1 VAVKRSPGLA
11 VLVEMAEVV
20 QTESAVPELIVCT
33 RGGGGGGG
41 LLAADAGGF
50 PPDEPAPTPAWP
62 GFEEPFLAAPP
73 ELAPDPA
80 PELAEGAVPPPATGL
95 ADKATDESG
104 LGDATG
110 VGVGLVVAMLFDD
123 VESLQA
129 DCAINSRAPN
139 TTSKSVIP
147 NRVFI
152 KPLPG

>member
-20 QTESAVPELIVCT
+20 QTESAVPELMVCT
-33 RGGGGGGG
+33 RGGGGG

-50 PPDEPAPTPAWP
+50 PPDEPGPEPAWP
-62 GFEEPFLAAPP
+62 GFDAPLLAAPL
-73 ELAPDPA
+73 ELVPGLA
-80 PELAEGAVPPPATGL
+80 PELPAGTAPPPAPGL
-95 ADKATDESG
+95 ADNATDESG
-104 LGDATG
+104 LGDAVG
-110 VGVGLVVAMLFDD
+110 VGVGLVVAMLFDE

-129 DCAINSRAPN
+129 DCAINSRALN
-139 TTSKSVIP
+139 TASKSVIP